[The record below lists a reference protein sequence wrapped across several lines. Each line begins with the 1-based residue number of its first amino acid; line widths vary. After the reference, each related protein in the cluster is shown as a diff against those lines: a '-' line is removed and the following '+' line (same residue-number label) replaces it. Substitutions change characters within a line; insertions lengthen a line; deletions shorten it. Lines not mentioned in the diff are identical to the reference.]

1 MSQARARTMIK
12 EIPIVKWMTTRMAAV
27 ALSIALLAGC
37 GNASGTATPD
47 SPVLFTVDD
56 TVVTL
61 ADYEQ
66 RLEDALGPV
75 LTQMM
80 QQGQT
85 EEEITTLAEEQDVRQ
100 SVLDEMIQQEL
111 LLRIARE
118 EGLGVDAAEIDA
130 QIEQRQQFAA
140 LSGQE
145 AEELTE
151 EEEAAL
157 REELSNQQLVLQV
170 VARNTT
176 ADMFNSRHIL
186 VEDEETANEV
196 LERLQAG
203 EDFAEL
209 AAEYST
215 DPGSKDTGGTYGW
228 VARGNFV
235 PEYEEAAFSAELNEP
250 VIVKS
255 QFGYHVIIVE
265 DRQENRPYDDIEQL
279 RNSSSAQQ
287 HFEESFLPWY
297 ENLRQE
303 AIDNGELVINEE
315 IDIASVPLPF
325 PDEVPTLPPAPE
337 GGLEMPE
344 IVVETAEPAEST
356 PEP

>member
-1 MSQARARTMIK
+1 M
-12 EIPIVKWMTTRMAAV
+12 KWITTRLAAV
-27 ALSIALLAGC
+27 VLGVALLAGC
-37 GNASGTATPD
+37 GNAGENATPD

-61 ADYEQ
+61 ADFEQ
-66 RLEDALGPV
+66 RMEDSLAPV

-85 EEEITTLAEEQDVRQ
+85 EEDINALAEEQNVRQ
-100 SVLDEMIQQEL
+100 SILDEMIQQEL
-111 LLRIARE
+111 LLRIARA
-118 EGLGVDAAEIDA
+118 EGLGVEPEEIDA
-130 QIEQRQQFAA
+130 QLEQQQQFAA
-140 LSGQE
+140 LSGQP

-151 EEEAAL
+151 EEETAL
-157 REELSNQQLVLQV
+157 REELTEQQLVLQV
-170 VARNTT
+170 VARHTT

-196 LERLQAG
+196 LAKLEAG

-250 VIVKS
+250 VIVQS

-265 DRQENRPYDDIEQL
+265 DRQEDRPYDDIEQL

-297 ENLRQE
+297 EDLRQE

-315 IDIASVPLPF
+315 IDIAAIPLPF
-325 PDEVPTLPPAPE
+325 PDEVPTMPPAPE
-337 GGLEMPE
+337 GGLELPE
-344 IVVETAEPAEST
+344 IEVEPAEPT
-356 PEP
+356 TAP

>member
-1 MSQARARTMIK
+1 M
-12 EIPIVKWMTTRMAAV
+12 KWMTTRIAAV
-27 ALSIALLAGC
+27 AMLSALLAGC

-66 RLEDALGPV
+66 RMEDALTPV

-85 EEEITTLAEEQDVRQ
+85 EEEINALAEEQDVRQ
-100 SVLDEMIQQEL
+100 SILDEMIQQEL
-111 LLRIARE
+111 LLRIARA
-118 EGLGVDAAEIDA
+118 EGLGVDTEEIDA
-130 QIEQRQQFAA
+130 QLEQRQQFAA
-140 LSGQE
+140 LSGQPAKE
-145 AEELTE
+145 MTA

-170 VARNTT
+170 VARHTT

-186 VEDEETANEV
+186 VEDEATAQEV
-196 LERLQAG
+196 LEKLEGGA
-203 EDFAEL
+203 DFAEL

-215 DPGSKDTGGTYGW
+215 DPGSKDKGGTYGW
-228 VARGNFV
+228 VAKGNFV
-235 PEYEEAAFSAELNEP
+235 PEYEEAAFTAELNKP

-265 DRQENRPYDDIEQL
+265 DRQEDRPYDDIEQL

-297 ENLRQE
+297 ETLREE
-303 AIDNGELVINEE
+303 AIDNGELVINPE
-315 IDIASVPLPF
+315 IDIASIPLPF
-325 PDEVPTLPPAPE
+325 PDEVPTMPPAPE
-337 GGLEMPE
+337 GLQIPDLE
-344 IVVETAEPAEST
+344 VAPAAPT
-356 PEP
+356 PEQ